1 MKTPLNGK
9 TLKYHLTY
17 SWWFY
22 ALIIIAA
29 IFLVDLLYTVT
40 AYHPPRNKTITFF
53 VYGLTNEEKLSDYMA
68 SVNKSEMPDMESM
81 TATMLIADGSYG
93 PMQLTTFLAAGEGD
107 VYLLPREQF
116 LSFATTGGLIPLENN
131 AALMSVF
138 DEKGI
143 SLQKGWRKDTESGE
157 NHLFG
162 IPQDKL
168 PGLGQY
174 AYAEDGFLCVIATSG
189 NPDNALKFME
199 IACRDWVN
207 PIELP
212 ADEPSADPGPEPV
225 PAG

>member
-22 ALIIIAA
+22 ALIIAA
-29 IFLVDLLYTVT
+29 SVFLVDLLYTVT
-40 AYHPPRNKTITFF
+40 AYHPPRNKTVTFY
-53 VYGLTNEEKLSDYMA
+53 VYGLTNEEKLSEYMA
-68 SVNKSEMPDMESM
+68 AVNRDQMPDMETM
-81 TATMLIADGSYG
+81 NATMLIGDDSYG

-116 LSFATTGGLIPLENN
+116 LSFATSGGLIPLEDN
-131 AALMSVF
+131 AALMSIF
-138 DEKGI
+138 DEKEI
-143 SLQKGWRKDTESGE
+143 NLQKGWRKDSESGE

-168 PGLGQY
+168 PGILQY
-174 AYAEDGFLCVIATSG
+174 AYVEDGFLCVIATSG
-189 NPDNALKFME
+189 NPDNALKFLE

-207 PIELP
+207 PVVQPE
-212 ADEPSADPGPEPV
+212 AEPDADPEAEPA

>member
-1 MKTPLNGK
+1 
-9 TLKYHLTY
+9 
-17 SWWFY
+17 
-22 ALIIIAA
+22 
-29 IFLVDLLYTVT
+29 
-40 AYHPPRNKTITFF
+40 
-53 VYGLTNEEKLSDYMA
+53 MA
-68 SVNKSEMPDMESM
+68 FVNKSEMPDMESM

-174 AYAEDGFLCVIATSG
+174 AYVEVGFLCVIATSG